1 MSQCFYLI
9 QITCT
14 AVKLLCVR
22 NAGIASA
29 LLATRVFNKSSAGK
43 CHKQK
48 HRITPEVTHFPSS
61 HTTAGSLITM
71 SFLTDVCL
79 IC

>member
-1 MSQCFYLI
+1 MEIPY
-9 QITCT
+9 T
-14 AVKLLCVR
+14 AVKILSVQK
-22 NAGIASA
+22 AGITSVP
-29 LLATRVFNKSSAGK
+29 LATLVFNKSSAGK

-61 HTTAGSLITM
+61 HSTAGSVITM